1 MQKIDRASILN
12 LEERLE
18 SDLKKYMREGINN
31 KMIKKYDIIGFEK
44 AEKKITKLIT
54 KFGGQPIGIKESQWP
69 ISEI

>member
-31 KMIKKYDIIGFEK
+31 KMIKKYDIMLKGKRYF
-44 AEKKITKLIT
+44 
-54 KFGGQPIGIKESQWP
+54 
-69 ISEI
+69 